1 MPDFSITDPYGQA
14 NHFFGMSSAEP
25 PEPDNVAQRGTP
37 EWRAAFDKR
46 REFKANLVA
55 RGGGAG
61 NPQKAAEILA
71 KFTQDTATETGDE
84 LRKKIAHNRFIGD
97 EVSQNAS
104 RLLKQA
110 NERQWWR
117 GGAGASG
124 DELLSQGEMD
134 QITSGGYGSATGGR
148 ATPEAI
154 YRWQQGL
161 KSGMGGGM
169 DQAPQMPQNQ
179 TFQQNSYSNPGA
191 GGQGFYNQ
199 PSTSSMGPPS
209 ASPSPLASVATNP
222 VQTPSATIGGGAG
235 MSTARPTATIGG
247 GYNRRR
253 NRAPVNAM
261 GVTQQSGMGAGLAG
275 SMS

>member
-1 MPDFSITDPYGQA
+1 MPNFGITDPYGQE
-14 NHFFGMSSAEP
+14 NHFWSTGGYGTAEP
-25 PEPDNVAQRGTP
+25 PEPDNVAERGTKS
-37 EWRAAFDKR
+37 WRDAWTKR
-46 REFKANLVA
+46 REFKVGMIA
-55 RGGGAG
+55 RAGASG
-61 NPQKAAEILA
+61 NPEKASQILA
-71 KFTQDTATETGDE
+71 DFTRRTATETGDE
-84 LRKKIAHNRFIGD
+84 LEKKIMRNQRIGG
-97 EVSQNAS
+97 EVAEAAKVRENDA
-104 RLLKQA
+104 RG
-110 NERQWWR
+110 RQWWA
-117 GGAGASG
+117 GGSG
-124 DELLSQGEMD
+124 RALTQEEMD

-148 ATPEAI
+148 ATPETI
-154 YRWQQGL
+154 QRWQQGL
-161 KSGMGGGM
+161 KSGLGGGM

-222 VQTPSATIGGGAG
+222 VQTPSATIGSGV
-235 MSTARPTATIGG
+235 MSAINRPTATIGG